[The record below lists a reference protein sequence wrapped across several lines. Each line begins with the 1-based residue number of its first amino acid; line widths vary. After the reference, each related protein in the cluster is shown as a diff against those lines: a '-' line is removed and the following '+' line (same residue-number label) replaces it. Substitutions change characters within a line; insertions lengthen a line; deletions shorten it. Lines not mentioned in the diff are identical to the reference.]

1 MTVSSS
7 RPENDASRPSQ
18 RWWRRAILPLA
29 ITAVT
34 IWGFVTISRVLSA
47 DVEARLGHALSLRVQ
62 TLERQHRHN
71 RQMAASW
78 AQHPVFLRMLR
89 GALDPNA
96 NADIEILRR
105 QMQAHGYCGYLLVD
119 SHRRIR
125 RATGGPALPA
135 RTLTALNDSYDR
147 AIIGQ
152 PSFSRIYREPDFHL
166 PDPDG
171 EPALGV
177 PTMTY
182 AVPIQDGHGPIEGVL
197 LIRADPARWYREMAE
212 LGVERDEELLI
223 VDAGGR
229 LLNAPRSSPELRD
242 HGWLN
247 QGNRY
252 SLLGELRI
260 ATPGPGQLPRGGP
273 DPRWPLTFAAG
284 RVAGQTDGIQIVPY
298 ISYHG
303 REVVGAWHWLPYL
316 GVGMILEREARSAL
330 QALMVVR
337 WALVVILASL
347 FCAFILFAAAARSRR
362 RERAEMVQSL
372 ARFTSISESSPLGIL
387 LLDSR
392 GNCQYANPAYC
403 TITGQTPA
411 TAAGAGWKSAILAED
426 RDEFTARW
434 YDAIGAGGGLHA
446 QFRFG
451 RSDGWTVVG
460 EMHAERMR
468 MDGKDHGFVITLE
481 DVTRRVAQDRE
492 LHRQSE
498 RLRLALESAHEGTWD
513 WDLESDS
520 LQCSEVLISMLGYRE
535 EEISGP
541 RKMWLSFVHPD
552 DRPKLD
558 GSISSHFE
566 QGLESYEC
574 EYRLRNA
581 SGDWWWVLD
590 RGRIVERGED
600 GAAIRMVG
608 VIASIEERKQ
618 FEEALVL
625 AIERAESANRA
636 KSEFLAM
643 MSHEIRTPMNGVIG
657 MTSLLL
663 EENLS
668 PEQRELAETVR
679 VSGEALLTII
689 NDILDFSKIEAG
701 KMQLENIP
709 FQPRAVVEEAVELM
723 AERAGAKRL
732 DLTAH
737 FDPKLPPLASGDP
750 GRLRQIILNLVSNAI
765 KFTETGEVTI
775 RLKVDTA
782 TSRSTLIRCEVTD
795 TGIGIPKEAQSRL
808 FQSFSQVDSSTSRR
822 YGGTGLGLAI
832 SRRLSELM
840 NGEVGIISEPGKG
853 STFWFSAQLQNVEAP
868 PLAEL
873 ALRGRSV
880 LVIDP
885 SLSTRQQ
892 TRLQLERA
900 GAVATVLESLP
911 SRIDPACADA
921 IIVGYRLVEAEGWAI
936 INAIRALG
944 VSASVPIL
952 YIAANWQRQHASDA
966 SAAGCQ
972 GFLARPIRQTQLER
986 VLNAIIAPREEAAS
1000 SLLQLQAAT
1009 PAPGQLVCIRRV
1021 LLAEDN
1027 VVNQKV
1033 AVRILERL
1041 HAQVE
1046 VASNGVEALAAANRL
1061 PFDLILMDCQ
1071 MPEMDGFQATAAI
1084 RASRGPSMKTPIVAL
1099 TANAMQ
1105 GDRERCVDAGMDDYL
1120 PKPVRSDELA
1130 RMLEKWTKPLRYDG
1144 GSAPTPHTAGDS
1156 PIDAPAALRAG

>member
-1 MTVSSS
+1 VS
-7 RPENDASRPSQ
+7 R
-18 RWWRRAILPLA
+18 RWWSRVLVPLV
-29 ITAVT
+29 ITVVAV
-34 IWGFVTISRVLSA
+34 WGFFKIERVLSA
-47 DVEARLGHALSLRVQ
+47 DVEAGLGRALSLRVQ
-62 TLERQHRHN
+62 TLERHYRHN
-71 RQMAASW
+71 RQIAATW
-78 AQHPVFLRMLR
+78 ARHPLLRQIVR
-89 GALDPNA
+89 GNSPSQTSDDA
-96 NADIEILRR
+96 EMLRR
-105 QMQAHGYCGYLLVD
+105 QMQVNGYSGYLVVD
-119 SHRRIR
+119 GKRRIR
-125 RATGGPALPA
+125 RASGGQVPPGQLL
-135 RTLTALNDSYDR
+135 TLHNDAYDR

-152 PSFSRIYREPDFHL
+152 ASFSRIYRDTDFRL

-182 AVPIQDGHGPIEGVL
+182 GVPIREHNGPIEGVL
-197 LIRADPARWYREMAE
+197 LLRADPARWFHEMAE
-212 LGVERDEELLI
+212 LGLERDEDLLL

-229 LLNAPRSSPELRD
+229 LLNAPRSTPELRD
-242 HGWLN
+242 QGWLN
-247 QGNRY
+247 QANRY
-252 SLLGELRI
+252 SLLGELRV
-260 ATPGPGQLPRGGP
+260 ATPVSSPLPRGGA
-273 DPRWPLTFAAG
+273 DPQWPLTFAAE
-284 RVAGQTDGIQIVPY
+284 RVVGQTDGVRISPY
-298 ISYHG
+298 VSYHG
-303 REVVGAWHWLPYL
+303 REVVGSWHWLPYL
-316 GVGMILEREARSAL
+316 GVGMILERDARSAL
-330 QALMVVR
+330 HALNLIR
-337 WALVVILASL
+337 WALVGILAAL
-347 FCAFILFAAAARSRR
+347 FATFVLFAATAGRRR
-362 RERAEMVQSL
+362 RERAEISQSL
-372 ARFTSISESSPLGIL
+372 ARFAAISESSPLGIL

-403 TITGQTPA
+403 KITQQTPA
-411 TAAGAGWKSAILAED
+411 TAAGAGWKSAILADD

-434 YDAIGAGGGLHA
+434 YEAIGAGGSMHA

-451 RSDGWTVVG
+451 RADGWTVMG
-460 EMHAERMR
+460 EMHADRMR

-481 DVTRRVAQDRE
+481 DVTRRFAQEGE

-513 WDLESDS
+513 WDLDSDT
-520 LQCSEVLISMLGYRE
+520 LHCSEVLISMLGYRDD
-535 EEISGP
+535 EINGP
-541 RKMWLSFVHPD
+541 RQAWLSYVHPD

-558 GSISSHFE
+558 CSISSHFE

-574 EYRLRNA
+574 EYRIRNA

-590 RGRIVERGED
+590 RGRIVERSDD
-600 GAAIRMVG
+600 GRAVRMVG

-625 AIERAESANRA
+625 AMERAESANRA

-701 KMQLENIP
+701 KMQLENIA
-709 FQPRAVVEEAVELM
+709 FQPRALVEEAVELM
-723 AERAGAKRL
+723 AERAGAKHL
-732 DLTAH
+732 DLTAQ
-737 FDPKLPPLASGDP
+737 FDPKLPQLASGDP

-765 KFTETGEVTI
+765 KFTDAGEVTI
-775 RLKVDTA
+775 RLMVDTA
-782 TSRSTLIRCEVTD
+782 TNRSTLVRCEVTD
-795 TGIGIPKEAQSRL
+795 TGIGIPIDAQSRL

-853 STFWFSAQLQNVEAP
+853 STFWFSAQLQNVEPP
-868 PLAEL
+868 PLAES
-873 ALRGRSV
+873 ALLGRSV

-885 SLSTRQQ
+885 SPSTREQA
-892 TRLQLERA
+892 RLQLERA
-900 GAVATVLESLP
+900 GIIATAVDSIPASIDTV
-911 SRIDPACADA
+911 RTDA
-921 IIVGYRLVEAEGWAI
+921 IIVGYRLVESGGWAA
-936 INAIRALG
+936 INVVRAL
-944 VSASVPIL
+944 AAPAKTPIL
-952 YIAANWQRQHASDA
+952 YLAANWQRQHAADA
-966 SAAGCQ
+966 SNAGCQ
-972 GFLARPIRQTQLER
+972 GFLARPIRQSQLER
-986 VLNAIIAPREEAAS
+986 ALSTLITPREDRAPG
-1000 SLLQLQAAT
+1000 LLALQSAT
-1009 PAPGQLVCIRRV
+1009 QPAGQLVCIRRV

-1046 VASNGVEALAAANRL
+1046 VAANGVEALAAANRVA
-1061 PFDLILMDCQ
+1061 FDLILMDCQ

-1084 RASRGPSMKTPIVAL
+1084 RASQGPSRKTPIIAL

-1130 RMLEKWTKPLRYDG
+1130 RMLEKWTKPAGYDG
-1144 GSAPTPHTAGDS
+1144 GNGNPTHGDGDS
-1156 PIDAPAALRAG
+1156 AADAPAALRAS